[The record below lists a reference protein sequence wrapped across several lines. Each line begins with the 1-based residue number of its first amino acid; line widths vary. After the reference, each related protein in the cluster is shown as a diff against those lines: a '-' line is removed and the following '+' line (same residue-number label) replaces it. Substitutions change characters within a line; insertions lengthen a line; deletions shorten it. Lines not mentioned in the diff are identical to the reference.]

1 MGTLRMFIMFLVV
14 LCLGIS
20 GFILG
25 DPTKDY
31 ISFLLDLLVGLLLM
45 MFAVF
50 LLIWTLEAKRE
61 S

>member
-1 MGTLRMFIMFLVV
+1 MGALRIFIMLLVV
-14 LCLGIS
+14 VCLGIS

-31 ISFLLDLLVGLLLM
+31 ISCLLDLLVGLLLL
-45 MFAVF
+45 MFALF